1 MKFVSSVS
9 KGSTYELFI
18 KDIVY
23 SINNNKNYK
32 LIELAQKKDII
43 GESGITNNIDVY
55 WNFKIG
61 K

>member
-43 GESGITNNIDVY
+43 GESGITHNIDVY
-55 WNFKIG
+55 WNLK
-61 K
+61 